1 MNALKIDAHE
11 FQFYDILN
19 GIKTA
24 ENKSVVANAFQFYDI
39 LNGIKTNKNGKSKKE
54 MFQFY
59 DILNGIKTKNNKL
72 VMEFN
77 GIREAE
83 RWLIKNNMTKSLNA
97 SSIIVKVLK
106 GHTYRKTA
114 YGYVW
119 KYL

>member
-1 MNALKIDAHE
+1 
-11 FQFYDILN
+11 
-19 GIKTA
+19 
-24 ENKSVVANAFQFYDI
+24 
-39 LNGIKTNKNGKSKKE
+39 